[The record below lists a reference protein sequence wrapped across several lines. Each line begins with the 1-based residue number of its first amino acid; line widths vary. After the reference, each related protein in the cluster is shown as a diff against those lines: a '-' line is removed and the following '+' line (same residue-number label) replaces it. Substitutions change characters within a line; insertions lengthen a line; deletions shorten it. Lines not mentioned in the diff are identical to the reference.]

1 MSNKKI
7 IFMGTPYI
15 SSIYL
20 DSLIKNKQNIIAV
33 YSQPPKKKGRGMKI
47 QQSPVHQLALLNN
60 IKVFTPSS
68 FVEDHEI
75 NMANHRDPY

>member
-33 YSQPPKKKGRGMKI
+33 YSQPPKKKRTWYENTTI
-47 QQSPVHQLALLNN
+47 TSSSAS
-60 IKVFTPSS
+60 FTK
-68 FVEDHEI
+68 
-75 NMANHRDPY
+75 